1 MANNFDDYSE
11 LLKKYAEQK
20 SDNGSSAKS
29 ETTPKAPMAKKEQSG
44 TGAPR
49 VRKYSP
55 PPVADSSREKNT
67 YKGGVYFSNPPKNID
82 KEAQRQRNATN
93 GEQPTRQRNVAK
105 GEQPPRT
112 RRVPNAEAAAKTG
125 GKKRKKRRGLVGF
138 FTSPG
143 FRRFVICIVVI
154 AIVSITLCTYGLGC
168 INDVLSLDIKEP
180 KSVEVTIQSG
190 VTDEE
195 VLDILK
201 EKELINNKL
210 FCKLFVKIFS
220 QDGDYIGGSYTLR
233 TDMGVEKMLATM
245 KTDFRGNETVT
256 LTFPEGWTIDKIA
269 EKLEVNKVCTA
280 SSFISTLQ
288 DVDFAAEYDFIAAIP
303 DIDSRYYAL
312 EGYIYPD
319 TYDFYVGENASSV
332 VRRFLDNFESKWLPE
347 YQEQADTLG
356 ITVDEAIIMAS
367 ILQKEAANIE
377 QMPTIAGILYN
388 RVENPSAFPLL
399 QCDSTSD
406 YYKNVIEAKLTSS
419 VADTQMGES
428 YKKLYDTY
436 NEACIG
442 FPVGPIC
449 NPGNAAILASLKPDD
464 TGYWYFRHDKEGGIY
479 YAYTL
484 DEHEENG
491 RKAALVGE

>member
-1 MANNFDDYSE
+1 MANNFDDYND
-11 LLKKYAEQK
+11 LLKKYAEK
-20 SDNGSSAKS
+20 KDEDGEAVKPKPS
-29 ETTPKAPMAKKEQSG
+29 PKAPPVKNEQSG
-44 TGAPR
+44 SGAPR
-49 VRKYSP
+49 TRRYAP
-55 PPVADSSREKNT
+55 PPVSDSSREKKT

-93 GEQPTRQRNVAK
+93 AEQAQ
-105 GEQPPRT
+105 RT
-112 RRVPNAEAAAKTG
+112 RRVPDAERAVKTN
-125 GKKRKKRRGLVGF
+125 GKRRKKKRGLVGF

-143 FRRFVICIVVI
+143 FRRFMICIMVI
-154 AIVSITLCTYGLGC
+154 AIVSITLCTYGIGC

-201 EKELINNKL
+201 EKDLINNKL
-210 FCKLFVKIFS
+210 FCKLFVKFFS
-220 QDGDYIGGSYTLR
+220 QEGEYIGGSYTLT
-233 TDMGVEKMLATM
+233 TDMGVEKMLSTM

-269 EKLEVNKVCTA
+269 EKLEVNEVCTA

-303 DIDSRYYAL
+303 DIESRYYAL

-319 TYDFYVGENASSV
+319 TYEFYVGENASSV

-347 YQEQADTLG
+347 YQEQADKLG

-406 YYKNVIEAKLTSS
+406 YYKQVIESKLSDS
-419 VADTQMGES
+419 VSDTQIGDS
-428 YKKLYDTY
+428 YKALYDTY
-436 NEACIG
+436 DEACVG
-442 FPVGPIC
+442 LPVGPIC
-449 NPGNAAILASLKPDD
+449 NPGNAAILASLKPDE

-484 DEHEENG
+484 EEHEANG
-491 RKAALVGE
+491 EKAALVGE